1 MKGIALKMTALPW
14 LSVAASLTMLLLAS
28 CGGNAGGV
36 LPGTGTDCPTSVTG
50 TGTGAESRTEAVSR
64 ADTGTV
70 PTPETDTSA
79 AEPETQSDPRTA
91 EEILWDS
98 LAGDGFLRGRGRR
111 VAGLAAPDDCPTPQG
126 GWFDGRYWY
135 QLFIGKDTEHNER
148 DNTVRLVRY
157 DTQTGKTVR
166 ISDPLPLN
174 HANDLTYNSR
184 RGLLVAVH
192 NNPNRKLVSF
202 IDPET
207 LTVTETVTLPCR
219 IYSLAYSPER
229 DMYVAGIAGGQSF
242 CLLDAAFRQVGG
254 PFSPT
259 PDTAG
264 YITQG
269 CACDARY
276 IYFVLYRQN
285 VITVYDWEGRHIRT
299 LSITVSG
306 EPENLSQVGGSLY
319 VASAAGGAQL
329 TRIELRNR

>member
-14 LSVAASLTMLLLAS
+14 LSVAALLTMLLLTS

-36 LPGTGTDCPTSVTG
+36 LPGTGTDCPASVTG

-70 PTPETDTSA
+70 PTPETGTSA
-79 AEPETQSDPRTA
+79 AEPETQPDPRTA
-91 EEILWDS
+91 EEILWNS
-98 LAGDGFLRGRGRR
+98 LAGDGSLRGRGRR

-157 DTQTGKTVR
+157 DIQTGKTVR

-254 PFSPT
+254 SFSPT

-299 LSITVSG
+299 LPITVSG